1 MLDEGLRALVAQYGV
16 IEPRKSSVLLVDDE
30 RPNLTVLRGFLENG
44 YSVYEAESG
53 RDALSIADKTELDVV
68 ITDQRMPEM
77 SGVELLEA
85 LRIKKPSV
93 AGIVL
98 TGFTDPPALINAINR
113 ARVFR
118 FLKKP
123 WQPEDIL
130 EAVRQ
135 ACEHV
140 YQSRAIEKLV
150 ALLARRTQ
158 ELTKSLELVESAH
171 QHMLHLER
179 LGTMGRLAAGITH
192 DLRNVM
198 VSVNFIERELQQRQ
212 AAPDLL
218 ESVHI
223 GAQGIA
229 NLLETLEA
237 MHQFASSGGLH
248 LSLDRVAPAQVV
260 QGAVAISRMDMT
272 FRARKVDVDVEQG
285 LPQVKGDRQKLIQVL
300 VNLVRNALQATER
313 SRRVSIKAQRDEG
326 DVVLAVEDEGPGV
339 PRELQE
345 KIFEPFVSTKGD
357 TGMGMGL
364 YMAKL
369 IVESHHGRICCS
381 NRPSGGARFEVRLA
395 PAT

>member
-1 MLDEGLRALVAQYGV
+1 
-16 IEPRKSSVLLVDDE
+16 
-30 RPNLTVLRGFLENG
+30 
-44 YSVYEAESG
+44 
-53 RDALSIADKTELDVV
+53 
-68 ITDQRMPEM
+68 MPKM
-77 SGVELLEA
+77 SGVEMLEE
-85 LRIKKPSV
+85 LRNLKPDI

-98 TGFTDPPALINAINR
+98 TGYTDPPALISAINR

-135 ACEHV
+135 ACDHV
-140 YQSRAIEKLV
+140 YQSRTIQKLV
-150 ALLARRTQ
+150 ALLARRTE
-158 ELTKSLELVESAH
+158 ELSASLEMIEAAH
-171 QHMLHLER
+171 RQVLHLER

-198 VSVNFIERELQQRQ
+198 ISVNFIERELQQQ
-212 AAPDLL
+212 NASADLL
-218 ESVHI
+218 ESVHV
-223 GAQGIA
+223 GTQGIA

-237 MHQFASSGGLH
+237 MHQFASVGAIH
-248 LSLDRVAPAQVV
+248 LALEKVAPAQVV
-260 QGAVAISRMDMT
+260 QGAIAISRMDLN
-272 FRARKVDVDVEQG
+272 FRARKVEVQVQED
-285 LPQVKGDRQKLIQVL
+285 LPCINGDRQKLIQVL

-313 SRRVSIKAQRDEG
+313 SRRILIQASRDAG

-357 TGMGMGL
+357 RGMGMGL

-369 IVESHHGRICCS
+369 IVESHRGRIRVS
-381 NRPSGGARFEVRLA
+381 NRPAGGARFEVRLA
-395 PAT
+395 PAA